1 MGNFIIQNGIIVNEG
16 RQFVGSL
23 VVTNGIIAKIITEG
37 TELMLEN
44 IVTMIYMMPRD
55 AIFFLA

>member
-23 VVTNGIIAKIITEG
+23 VVTNGIIAEIITEG
-37 TELMLEN
+37 N
-44 IVTMIYMMPRD
+44 GID
-55 AIFFLA
+55 AGKYSNYDIFMSVLT